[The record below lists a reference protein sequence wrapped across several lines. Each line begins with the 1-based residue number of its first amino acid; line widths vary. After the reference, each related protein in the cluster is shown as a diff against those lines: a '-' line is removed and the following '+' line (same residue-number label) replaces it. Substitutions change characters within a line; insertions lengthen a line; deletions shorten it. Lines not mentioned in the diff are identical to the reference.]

1 MAHPIEGILG
11 VSMENI
17 HQMVDVNTII
27 GDPIVKGETTIIPIS
42 KVSFGF
48 ASGGSD
54 LPTQAAEKF
63 AGGAGAGVTVKP
75 VAFIVIKADGD
86 VKLLELGGKGS
97 PLDGVMDSLPGLIDK
112 IKSSIAD
119 KKSAKGD
126 KSDEGA
132 KGEKPA
138 EDVKAEKSD
147 VKAAKADAKVEKAE
161 AKLAKMEAK
170 DAKSEE
176 RLAKA
181 AAKVEAARAKAQAE
195 LDAESK

>member
-27 GDPIVKGETTIIPIS
+27 GDPIVSGETTIIPIS

-54 LPTQAAEKF
+54 LPSQAAEKF

-86 VKLLELGGKGS
+86 VKLLELGEKSS
-97 PLDGVMDSLPGLIDK
+97 PVEGILDSLPSLFEK
-112 IKSSIAD
+112 IKSAAAN
-119 KKSAKGD
+119 K
-126 KSDEGA
+126 
-132 KGEKPA
+132 
-138 EDVKAEKSD
+138 
-147 VKAAKADAKVEKAE
+147 KAAKAEKADEKAENDEVKSEKKEVKVEKTIVKEEKTEDKTINDEKA
-161 AKLAKMEAK
+161 A
-170 DAKSEE
+170 E

-181 AAKVEAARAKAQAE
+181 NAKVAAARAEAEAE
-195 LDAESK
+195 LKANNKE

>member
-1 MAHPIEGILG
+1 MAHPIEGIMG

-27 GDPIVKGETTIIPIS
+27 GDPIAKGDTTIIPIS

-86 VKLLELGGKGS
+86 VKLLELGGKAS
-97 PLDGVMDSLPGLIDK
+97 PVEGLLDSLPGFIEK
-112 IKSSIAD
+112 IKASAAE
-119 KKSAKGD
+119 KKAAK
-126 KSDEGA
+126 E
-132 KGEKPA
+132 
-138 EDVKAEKSD
+138 AEKSD
-147 VKAAKADAKVEKAE
+147 KPDSKQIEKAE
-161 AKLAKMEAK
+161 AKLEKAEAK
-170 DAKSEE
+170 LEKVE
-176 RLAKA
+176 AKA
-181 AAKVEAARAKAQAE
+181 EKTGIRDEARIAKATAKVEQARAEAQAQIA
-195 LDAESK
+195 AENEKSEKKDKE

>member
-112 IKSSIAD
+112 IRSSIGD
-119 KKSAKGD
+119 KKAAKGD
-126 KSDEGA
+126 KSDDA
-132 KGEKPA
+132 KAEKT
-138 EDVKAEKSD
+138 EKSD
-147 VKAAKADAKVEKAE
+147 VKAAKAEAKVEKAE

-181 AAKVEAARAKAQAE
+181 AAKVEAARAEAQAE
-195 LDAESK
+195 LEAESKK

>member
-27 GDPIVKGETTIIPIS
+27 GDPIVSGETTIIPIS

-86 VKLLELGGKGS
+86 VKLLELGGKSS
-97 PLDGVMDSLPGLIDK
+97 PVEGILDSLPSLFEK
-112 IKSSIAD
+112 IKSAAAN
-119 KKSAKGD
+119 K
-126 KSDEGA
+126 
-132 KGEKPA
+132 
-138 EDVKAEKSD
+138 
-147 VKAAKADAKVEKAE
+147 KAAKAEKADEKAENDEVKSEKKEVKVEKTIVKEEKTEDKTINDEKA
-161 AKLAKMEAK
+161 A
-170 DAKSEE
+170 E

-181 AAKVEAARAKAQAE
+181 NAKVAAARAEAEAE
-195 LDAESK
+195 LKANNKE